1 MCSPGSDTKF
11 AVFVL
16 DGVQAITYLRMTH
29 NVLYLR
35 LTGLYNTQGFCLRS
49 GYRCQKLGGRREN
62 GHHVT
67 SAISRFFPKALEQD
81 FTADV
86 TCLVITVFVLEF
98 CATA

>member
-49 GYRCQKLGGRREN
+49 GYRCQKLGGRFKLNPEWIIEIYLN
-62 GHHVT
+62 
-67 SAISRFFPKALEQD
+67 
-81 FTADV
+81 
-86 TCLVITVFVLEF
+86 EF
-98 CATA
+98 E